1 MLGKV
6 EGRRRKGETED
17 KVVGWHHWLIGHE
30 FEQSLEDMKD
40 SEAWHAVVHE
50 LTKIQTRLREL
61 ATEQQL
67 IKLKKKKKM
76 ESNLESSLSRQ
87 NQFSHTSKT

>member
-1 MLGKV
+1 
-6 EGRRRKGETED
+6 
-17 KVVGWHHWLIGHE
+17 
-30 FEQSLEDMKD
+30 MKD
-40 SEAWHAVVHE
+40 SEAWHAVVHG

-76 ESNLESSLSRQ
+76 ESNLESSLI
-87 NQFSHTSKT
+87 KLKKKKKWKAILKVP